1 MRWRRMKPMKK
12 TSMDAYC
19 AIQSLFVPASL
30 RQSVPLSA
38 PVRHDPPPLFVSL
51 QTEEKGAGANAPQ
64 SGEKVVLGYAQA
76 RAVAQQSRAEQ
87 SRAEQ
92 SRAEQSRASNTV
104 LLGRSSEDCCLRKAS
119 SATGD
124 SAVHKANKANTT
136 DTTYP
141 AQLGGACRFAGGAS
155 RLGEL
160 ACASSTDKDRGTRRA
175 VFSSRGT
182 RDANG
187 GRRDSIFRTWR
198 GGHFSDF
205 ELKST

>member
-92 SRAEQSRASNTV
+92 SRAEHLTQSSSAEARRTVASEKHLPQRGTLPFIRLIRLIRPIRPIPPSWAGLAASLGALRASE
-104 LLGRSSEDCCLRKAS
+104 GSLRRAY
-119 SATGD
+119 
-124 SAVHKANKANTT
+124 T
-136 DTTYP
+136 DTERE
-141 AQLGGACRFAGGAS
+141 A
-155 RLGEL
+155 
-160 ACASSTDKDRGTRRA
+160 RRA
-175 VFSSRGT
+175 VFSSRET
-182 RDANG
+182 RGAEG
-187 GRRDSIFRTWR
+187 GRRDSIFFEP
-198 GGHFSDF
+198 GGAGHFSDF